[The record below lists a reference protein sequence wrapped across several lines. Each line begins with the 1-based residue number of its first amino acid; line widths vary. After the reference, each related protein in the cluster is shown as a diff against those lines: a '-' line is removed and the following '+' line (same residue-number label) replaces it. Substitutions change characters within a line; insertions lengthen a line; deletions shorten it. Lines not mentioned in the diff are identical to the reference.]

1 MMIQSDFLG
10 KMKSAIGSKSRG
22 DLFQQGNLIP
32 AKRVKIDLEEVIHSM
47 DSFRFTPPYVEIVMK
62 NFPYLHY
69 ETCPFTPVN
78 KELKDC
84 KVALVTTGGL
94 YIEGEQKPYDMER
107 EKQDPGWGD
116 PSYRIIP
123 RNAPREKIKIAHRHY
138 NKSGARKDIN
148 VLFPLDRFG
157 ELESNGEIGS
167 LSENHYSFQGNI
179 PNTHDIILRF
189 GVEVAIRLRIEKV
202 DLVFMTPA

>member
-1 MMIQSDFLG
+1 
-10 KMKSAIGSKSRG
+10 
-22 DLFQQGNLIP
+22 
-32 AKRVKIDLEEVIHSM
+32 M

-94 YIEGEQKPYDMER
+94 YIEGEQKPYDTER

-116 PSYRIIP
+116 PTYRIIP
-123 RNAPREKIKIAHRHY
+123 RNVPREKIKIAHRHY
-138 NKSGARKDIN
+138 NKSGVQKDIN
-148 VLFPLDRFG
+148 VLFPLDRFT
-157 ELESNGEIGS
+157 ELENRGEIGL

-179 PNTHDIILRF
+179 PNTQDLILRF
-189 GVEVAIRLRIEKV
+189 GVEVAIRLHIEKV